1 MRPQAKHPA
10 INGAARRAAAAR
22 ADSVTFEAVKFQG
35 IAVGK
40 STKHELITA
49 WGEPADSS
57 ATPEGDV
64 LVYRKSPFQAV
75 EVLVGKNGLVS
86 TIKITLAAPI
96 EYKKLS
102 EQLSLD
108 RIDPVT
114 ISDDADKSVG
124 LAFPERGVMFMFTNS
139 QNVTPVDEDKSA
151 AAAPRPFR
159 MSLFNSSIRMCLPCE
174 PRNTCT
180 APTRRTSTI

>member
-1 MRPQAKHPA
+1 L
-10 INGAARRAAAAR
+10 
-22 ADSVTFEAVKFQG
+22 
-35 IAVGK
+35 IA
-40 STKHELITA
+40 A
-49 WGEPADSS
+49 WGEPADSND
-57 ATPEGDV
+57 TPEGDV

-114 ISDDADKSVG
+114 ISDAADRSVG
-124 LAFPERGVMFMFTNS
+124 LAFPERGVMFMFTTS
-139 QNVTPVDEDKSA
+139 QPITPVDEDKS
-151 AAAPRPFR
+151 
-159 MSLFNSSIRMCLPCE
+159 N
-174 PRNTCT
+174 
-180 APTRRTSTI
+180 APTTVSHVVIQQLDSHVFALRAEKRLHGPYAQNIAD